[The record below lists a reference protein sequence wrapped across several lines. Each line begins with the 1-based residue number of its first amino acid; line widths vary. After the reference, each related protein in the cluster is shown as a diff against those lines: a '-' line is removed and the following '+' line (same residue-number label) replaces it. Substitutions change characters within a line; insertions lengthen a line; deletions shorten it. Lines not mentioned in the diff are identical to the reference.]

1 MRIIAAMVL
10 ACLACVDGAL
20 PGSVAFAD
28 DKVIEFPA
36 GAPRAFHAL
45 GAGGP
50 RRFEADNEA
59 QSVVDEIVQH
69 VPMWQPVRAFVTDD
83 PLDVPNAEAR
93 LAPDGGRV
101 VGFNKSFMRN
111 IREKAGNYWAL
122 VGIAAHEV
130 GHHAGRHTAFGMSDC
145 KLNNELELEADY
157 YAGFALGKM
166 QVKYDEATSTLKTLP
181 DKGSCSHPPRESR
194 ILILGQGWKKASGVQ
209 EVAARSP
216 SEPAAEAAPSRS
228 VIKAAVRADEG
239 GSATSRFKFRFN
251 RDVYANDIAQFAG
264 ISRDECAAKCLGE
277 KACKGFSFDI
287 WNSWC
292 FLKDDMPA
300 SVLDPAS
307 VIAVR
312 SGQPFPNVVTDP
324 AEMHRLRKKK
334 FDDEPS
340 ETSKTVTY
348 DACLTS
354 CGASTSCVA
363 FTWGKK
369 DQLCRF
375 FKQTVGHF
383 YHEDFDSGFKR
394 QLPPESKPSAGSAA
408 GPQKRDVR
416 YASNKLFKGDGYARH
431 EDASRADCT
440 ALCVRDDRCRAVEY
454 VEKRKACRLYSRVET
469 AFDGPGTDVGVKQ

>member
-1 MRIIAAMVL
+1 MRMRWAAMCAGLL
-10 ACLACVDGAL
+10 AASAL
-20 PGSVAFAD
+20 HPRDAAAD
-28 DKVIEFPA
+28 DKVIEFD
-36 GAPRAFHAL
+36 GNAPRAFHAPSATG
-45 GAGGP
+45 GA
-50 RRFEADNEA
+50 RRFEADGEA
-59 QSVVDEIVQH
+59 QGVVDEIVQH

-83 PLDVPNAEAR
+83 SADVPNAEAR
-93 LAPDGGRV
+93 MAPDGSRV

-111 IREKAGNYWAL
+111 IREKAGNYHAL

-130 GHHAGRHTAFGMSDC
+130 GHHAGRHTFFGMNDC

-166 QVKYDEATSTLKTLP
+166 QVKYDDATSTLKALP
-181 DKGSCSHPPRESR
+181 DKGSCTHPPRESR
-194 ILILGQGWKKASGVQ
+194 ILILGQGWKKANGVQ
-209 EVAARSP
+209 ELAKSADPAPADSASP
-216 SEPAAEAAPSRS
+216 TRS
-228 VIKAAVRADEG
+228 VIKAAVKADEG
-239 GSATSRFKFRFN
+239 GSAAAKFRFRFN
-251 RDVYANDIAQFAG
+251 RDVYAHDLAQFAG
-264 ISRDECAAKCLGE
+264 VSREQCAAKCL
-277 KACKGFSFDI
+277 ADSQCKGFSFDI

-292 FLKDDMPA
+292 FLKDAMPA

-312 SGQPFPNVVTDP
+312 AGQSFPSVVTDP
-324 AEMHRLRKKK
+324 AEMHKLRKKK

-340 ETSKTVTY
+340 ETAKTDTY

-354 CGASTSCVA
+354 CAGSTSCVA

-369 DQLCRF
+369 DRLCRF

-383 YHEDFDSGFKR
+383 YSEDFDSGFKR
-394 QLPPESKPSAGSAA
+394 QLPPESKPSASAAA

-416 YASNKLFKGDGYARH
+416 YTSNKLFKGDGYARH

-440 ALCVRDDRCRAVEY
+440 ALCARDDRCRAVEF

-469 AFDGPGTDVGVKQ
+469 AFDAAGTDVGVKQ